1 MPINP
6 LLYQKRHNALL
17 HAMNPKLTPTQYLQG
32 WDETNSRVN
41 MLVGVANEVA
51 RLAVSDAIDAIKAA
65 GLYKQR
71 TKQLCRETERRQ
83 EEYEAMHNKNF
94 GDRLKLCLDYLDS
107 AEQEYR
113 QHIFHIY
120 MTIKQVMDRYRDG
133 RTEMKARLE
142 CARICCTLAV
152 GEFDV
157 VMRSMKE
164 KYGVDYTAL
173 FQDGRYDRVLHTW
186 SQLCEIWVQSD
197 DKREGEVVLN
207 DDKQVD
213 LAVDVLTRKL
223 NDPDYINRMGKFA
236 LEHNLDTA
244 QKYISQEDIE
254 ILEQYG
260 T

>member
-17 HAMNPKLTPTQYLQG
+17 RAMNPTLTSKQYLHG

-41 MLVGVANEVA
+41 MLVGVSNEVA
-51 RLAVSDAIDAIKAA
+51 RLAVSDGIDALKAA

-71 TKQLCRETERRQ
+71 TKQLCKETVKRQ

-94 GDRLKLCLDYLDS
+94 GDRLKLWLDYLDS
-107 AEQEYR
+107 VENEYR

-133 RTEMKARLE
+133 NTEVKARLE

-152 GEFDV
+152 GEFDD
-157 VMRSMKE
+157 VMKSMWE

-173 FQDGRYDRVLHTW
+173 FHDGRYDRVAHTW
-186 SQLCEIWVQSD
+186 DELCSLWVKTD
-197 DKREGEVVLN
+197 DPKGYINLN
-207 DDKQVD
+207 ADAQVN
-213 LAVDVLTRKL
+213 LAVDVLARKL
-223 NDPDYINRMGKFA
+223 NDTDYINRMEKFA
-236 LEHNLDTA
+236 LDHNLDTA
-244 QKYISQEDIE
+244 EKYISQEDIE